1 MGLPAFKL
9 IKVQEYLESEIN
21 AVEKHEFFDGEVFAM
36 AGASEKHNRVVVNLT
51 IEIGKHLKGKS
62 CTIYP
67 SDMRVATPQSDAYM
81 YPDLSI
87 VCGEIELKENIF
99 DTLMNPSVI
108 IEVMS
113 PTTKVYDSGYKF
125 FYYKQ
130 IPSLKEYIIIDP
142 TQYFVA
148 KFSRQIDNSWNIV
161 DTEGQNASIM
171 INTIELEIPF
181 DDIYYR
187 VKFDK

>member
-9 IKVQEYLESEIN
+9 ITVQEYLESELN
-21 AVEKHEFFDGEVFAM
+21 AVEKHEFFDGEVFAI
-36 AGASEKHNRVVVNLT
+36 AGASEKHNRVVVNMT
-51 IEIGKHLKGKS
+51 SKIDVFLKGKS

-81 YPDLSI
+81 YPLSI
-87 VCGEIELKENIF
+87 VCGDIELKENIF
-99 DTLMNPSVI
+99 DTLVNPSVL

-113 PTTKVYDSGYKF
+113 PTTNVYDAGYKF

-142 TQYFVA
+142 TRYFVS

-161 DTEGQNASIM
+161 DINGQNASIM

-181 DDIYYR
+181 EDIYYR
-187 VKFDK
+187 VVIDK

>member
-9 IKVQEYLESEIN
+9 ITVQEYLESEIN

-161 DTEGQNASIM
+161 ETEGQNASIM

>member
-9 IKVQEYLESEIN
+9 ITVQEYLESEIN